1 MYNEQLAEFTSFLDY
16 DMKFMFPFKDS
27 LIAIKNNTLWEQ
39 FAGNYLSFFGS
50 NKGYSV
56 EIISA
61 EKPTEDK
68 IFSTVEF
75 RADVLDNDN
84 HLAARSDAGTGT
96 GQFDFASYNKL
107 PFDSIRAWNEYQ
119 DTGHYDNANNV
130 WVDVALQ
137 SMIRRGTNMSQ
148 KFRIWRADIP
158 RVYGKPLE
166 RIRNPWARIKLSD
179 AGGNKKTVI
188 HDIGVTYF

>member
-1 MYNEQLAEFTSFLDY
+1 M
-16 DMKFMFPFKDS
+16 
-27 LIAIKNNTLWEQ
+27 
-39 FAGNYLSFFGS
+39 
-50 NKGYSV
+50 
-56 EIISA
+56 
-61 EKPTEDK
+61 
-68 IFSTVEF
+68 
-75 RADVLDNDN
+75 
-84 HLAARSDAGTGT
+84 AARSDAGTGT

-119 DTGHYDNANNV
+119 DTGHYDNANSV